1 MNLAEPSK
9 GRAAIKFIFWT
20 LLSAAMIF
28 YVAQSYTS
36 GKMVSSYYY
45 AASLD
50 GYAINT
56 GTFGEATKENPVAL
70 TIGQFDKIEG
80 PVAVSVKEGD
90 RLPVN
95 TNGII
100 SKEILEKGKRA
111 TLEGDAI
118 KVLVPWEVK
127 ESKGFKYKDTFKHKG
142 IKTDQWSG
150 VWNVAV
156 VIVLGLTLG
165 FMAEGFTDLL
175 GWKIHKIRHFEG
187 H

>member
-1 MNLAEPSK
+1 MAEPSK
-9 GRAAIKFIFWT
+9 GRAAIKFMFWT

-36 GKMVSSYYY
+36 GKMVSSYYHT
-45 AASLD
+45 ASLE

-56 GTFGEATKENPVAL
+56 GTFGEASQENPVAL
-70 TIGQFDKIEG
+70 TIGQFEKIEG
-80 PVAVSVKEGD
+80 PVAVPVKEGD

-100 SKEILEKGKRA
+100 SKEVLEKGKRA
-111 TLEGDAI
+111 TLEGDAV
-118 KVLVPWEVK
+118 KVLVPWEIK
-127 ESKGFKYKDTFKHKG
+127 ESKGFKYRDTFKHKG
-142 IKTDQWSG
+142 IKTDPWSG
-150 VWNVAV
+150 AWNVAA
-156 VIVLGLTLG
+156 VIALGLTLG

>member
-1 MNLAEPSK
+1 
-9 GRAAIKFIFWT
+9 
-20 LLSAAMIF
+20 
-28 YVAQSYTS
+28 
-36 GKMVSSYYY
+36 
-45 AASLD
+45 
-50 GYAINT
+50 
-56 GTFGEATKENPVAL
+56 
-70 TIGQFDKIEG
+70 
-80 PVAVSVKEGD
+80 
-90 RLPVN
+90 LPVN